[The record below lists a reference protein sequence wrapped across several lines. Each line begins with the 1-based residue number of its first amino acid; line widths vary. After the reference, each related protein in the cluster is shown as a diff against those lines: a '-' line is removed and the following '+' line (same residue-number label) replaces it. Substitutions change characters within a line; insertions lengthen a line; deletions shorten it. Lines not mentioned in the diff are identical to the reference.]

1 MTRQQEYEAKLL
13 REARQIKLCRII
25 LFILFLSLWELTA
38 SLGMINRFIFSCPSQ
53 ILLCLFHMFLDKSLF
68 LHTGVTLTET
78 LVSFLLCTLI
88 SLITALFLWSDPLA
102 AQVFEPFL
110 VLLNSLPK
118 SALAPLLLVWL
129 GSRISIAVF
138 GSVMTLYTGFNQ
150 MDHDKIRLIFSLG
163 GSKKDVLT
171 KVLLPGSLPLLMS
184 TMKVNIGL
192 CLVGV
197 IIGEF
202 LSAKAGLG
210 YLITYASQTFEMT
223 KLMSAL
229 IILCLLSWIL
239 YQGVTIL
246 EKRLRSW

>member
-78 LVSFLLCTLI
+78 LVSFFLCTLI

-129 GSRISIAVF
+129 GSRMRMVVTAAVICFCNISVFVHKRKVVSRFWGNHLDCSCCGQVYFTLILHDFIAIF
-138 GSVMTLYTGFNQ
+138 FF
-150 MDHDKIRLIFSLG
+150 IFRLF
-163 GSKKDVLT
+163 
-171 KVLLPGSLPLLMS
+171 LPVLPLFPFQPTCIRRLS
-184 TMKVNIGL
+184 SGL
-192 CLVGV
+192 L
-197 IIGEF
+197 
-202 LSAKAGLG
+202 
-210 YLITYASQTFEMT
+210 
-223 KLMSAL
+223 
-229 IILCLLSWIL
+229 
-239 YQGVTIL
+239 
-246 EKRLRSW
+246 